1 MDEIIKLFSKGY
13 IRHLVH
19 SNGLSSSIKRED
31 KENFNWIVDKNEYDI
46 GVRNTRGCSK
56 SHRENHEE

>member
-19 SNGLSSSIKRED
+19 SNGLSSSIKGED

-46 GVRNTRGCSK
+46 GS
-56 SHRENHEE
+56 NHINGIILKNGLKRQG